1 MKGKKV
7 PAAASRGRL
16 AWTSILLVSWL
27 VGTALT
33 FGATQATAAEVV
45 FAEKADISTAADG
58 AFSVYAAD
66 VDSDGDL
73 DALSASFSDDKIAW
87 YENTAGDG
95 SAWRPRTISKA
106 AGFAQ
111 SVFAADVDGDGHID
125 VLSASERGDRITWYE
140 NAAGDGSAW
149 PSHDITAS
157 AKGARCVFAAD
168 MDGDGDIDALS
179 ASRDDDKIAWYENTQ
194 GNGSVWKEH
203 VISTKADGAHA
214 VFAADIDGDG
224 DIDAVSASENDDK
237 VAWYENRTGDGT
249 TWKEW
254 IITEKAD
261 SAHSVYAA
269 DIDGDGDLDVLSA
282 SYLDDTVAWHENLD
296 GKGTTWKAHPI
307 STSADA
313 AMSVVAADIDGDGD
327 LDVLSASAN
336 DDTVAWHENT
346 AGNGSAWISRT
357 ISKAVDAPFSVYA
370 ADLDGDGDVDALS
383 ASFFDDTIA
392 WYRNESRKASTASA
406 PAETKSASP

>member
-7 PAAASRGRL
+7 PAAAPRRQH
-16 AWTSILLVSWL
+16 ARTSILLVSCL
-27 VGTALT
+27 AGTALT
-33 FGATQATAAEVV
+33 LGAAQGMAAEVA
-45 FAEKADISTAADG
+45 FAEKSEISTTADG

-66 VDSDGDL
+66 VDGDGDL

-87 YENTAGDG
+87 YENTSGDG
-95 SAWRPRTISKA
+95 SAWRARTISKA
-106 AGFAQ
+106 ASFAQ
-111 SVFAADVDGDGHID
+111 SVFAADVDGDGHVD

-149 PSHDITAS
+149 PAHEITAS
-157 AKGARCVFAAD
+157 ADGARSVFAAD

-179 ASRDDDKIAWYENTQ
+179 ASRDDDKIAWYDNTQ

-203 VISTKADGAHA
+203 VISAKADGAHA
-214 VFAADIDGDG
+214 VFAADVDGDG
-224 DIDAVSASENDDK
+224 DNDALSASEDDDK
-237 VAWYENRTGDGT
+237 VAWYENRTGDGS

-269 DIDGDGDLDVLSA
+269 DVDGDGDVDVISA
-282 SYLDDTVAWHENLD
+282 SYLDDTVAWHENTD
-296 GKGTTWKAHPI
+296 GKGAAWKAHPI

-313 AMSVVAADIDGDGD
+313 AMSVVAADLDGDGD
-327 LDVLSASAN
+327 LDVLSASGN

-346 AGNGSAWISRT
+346 AGNGSAWTSRT
-357 ISKAVDAPFSVYA
+357 ISRAIDAPFSVHA

-392 WYRNESRKASTASA
+392 WYRNGSGKAPTA